1 MAMKRLIFLL
11 IGAIAVPAFGLT
23 VTPRPGDRIGVLR
36 ISGRFEYRSERSV
49 AATIQNDLRRELQDL
64 GFDAFDAQA
73 TYDEVLRSRPGAA
86 DYYVE
91 VVSGYASGRPAG
103 TVGASMEG
111 IGVEVGV
118 VVSRVAAQV
127 RLYDARTLNAVETY
141 DLGKDSTAVVPT
153 AIGLG
158 GRTVW
163 AAIMLPFVQYGQ
175 YRAAAHEVAHQAAR
189 RIAGQ

>member
-1 MAMKRLIFLL
+1 MKRLILLL
-11 IGAIAVPAFGLT
+11 IAAIAVPAFGLT
-23 VTPRPGDRIGVLR
+23 VTPRKGDRVGVLR

-64 GFDAFDAQA
+64 GFNAFDART
-73 TYDEVLRSRPGAA
+73 TYDELLRQGPGGA

-91 VVSGYASGRPAG
+91 VVSSYASGRP
-103 TVGASMEG
+103 VGAVGAAVEG

-127 RLYDARTLNAVETY
+127 RLYDGHTLNAVETY

-153 AIGLG
+153 ALGLG
-158 GRTVW
+158 GRSIW

-175 YRAAAHEVAHQAAR
+175 ARAAVHEVAHQAAL

>member
-1 MAMKRLIFLL
+1 MKRLIFLL
-11 IGAIAVPAFGLT
+11 IAAIAVPTFGFT

-36 ISGRFEYRSERSV
+36 ISGHFEYRSERSV

-64 GFDAFDAQA
+64 GFNAFDARM
-73 TYDEVLRSRPGAA
+73 TYDELLRNGPGEA

-91 VVSGYASGRPAG
+91 VVSSYASGRP
-103 TVGASMEG
+103 VGAAGAWMEG
-111 IGVEVGV
+111 FGVEVGV

-127 RLYDARTLNAVETY
+127 RLYDAHTLNEVETY

-175 YRAAAHEVAHQAAR
+175 YRSAAHAVARQAAL